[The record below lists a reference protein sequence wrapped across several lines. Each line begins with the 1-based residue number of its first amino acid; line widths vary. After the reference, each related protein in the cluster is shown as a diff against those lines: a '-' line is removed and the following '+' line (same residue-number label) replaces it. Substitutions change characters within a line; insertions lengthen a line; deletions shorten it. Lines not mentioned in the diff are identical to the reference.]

1 MSANQ
6 VAAAFLRAAI
16 ETVWDVSGIFV
27 SVFYSFVICV
37 EFVVDKGLNGTVVL
51 AVKQLLIYKLD
62 MQPW

>member
-1 MSANQ
+1 VSANQ

-51 AVKQLLIYKLD
+51 AVNRV
-62 MQPW
+62 